1 MDLPPLKQPN
11 SAILGAFYRLEKRDF
26 VPPRN
31 SGYDVLGKQKVHAPV
46 PTCAPEFRQLFNG
59 YMAANSAVYA
69 RDAREPLHMVTADE
83 VELKA
88 SLARHDQNRGED
100 ASQRPRPLSV
110 WLLLPDAMQP
120 GATAQNRRY
129 LDGFATWCTENE
141 LVKHTRFNVV
151 AGVDAVD
158 LVKRT
163 EPDRVSSCDV
173 PGYSARVAV
182 RWCTPEGAM
191 RMEMRALPAAHDGVD
206 AQARLQCAVAT
217 LCVEHGAPLHANG
230 YASVS
235 EGAMRNID
243 SAFVRMVRH
252 VAASFDAVVNG
263 CACITRSS
271 FLSEADG
278 PLQFTG
284 IFVRVVA
291 KDAPPASA
299 EKLMFHGVILAPACK
314 HARVQ
319 QYCASHGGLLP
330 APRGIGEELLG
341 MHLCAVYV
349 EERALAD
356 AVSLYGLDGIPGRP
370 IRRPESSVL
379 ASVPFLRPVD
389 EGLCRSFVVTTCSAA
404 SMLPAET
411 ALHDGFANFFERC
424 VQLYADTSGAPEE
437 DARRVAPSRAPTPP
451 ASVLDPQSQFV
462 LSALRINLR
471 SERTTVG
478 DALCHLFASG
488 APRAI
493 ITLLINAV
501 RHRGVNMPLCDMLGE
516 CAELLGGV
524 TRSTSAVVDE
534 NDKLKKLAL
543 VSLTFGLPACE
554 TTPDEDDD
562 EVGTL
567 NDETMRRVMMACRL
581 RRGRRT
587 LLVRKGT
594 ATQWSYAVAAMAETL
609 STRRSLS
616 LATIEHAEAT
626 LQQGLEKDDGVICE
640 AHEWARRVDCRTG
653 AAMEVVATSRDVPL
667 RSVFILHKNN
677 SLPFVLQQV
686 TDRGARVRCSLD
698 TLLRTTRPHVL
709 VVQRGVGAVRL
720 TACRGL

>member
-1 MDLPPLKQPN
+1 MDLPLLERPN
-11 SAILGAFYRLEKRDF
+11 SAILGAFYRLEQRDF
-26 VPPRN
+26 VSPRH
-31 SGYDVLGKQKVHAPV
+31 SGYDAFGKQRVHAPV
-46 PTCAPEFRQLFNG
+46 QTCAPEFRQLFNG
-59 YMAANSAVYA
+59 YVAANSAVYA
-69 RDAREPLHMVTADE
+69 RDAREPLHMITADE
-83 VELKA
+83 AELKA
-88 SLARHDQNRGED
+88 SLACHGQNRGED

-129 LDGFATWCTENE
+129 LDGLATWCTENE
-141 LVKHTRFNVV
+141 LVRHARFNVA

-158 LVKRT
+158 FVKRT
-163 EPDRVSSCDV
+163 ESDRVSSCEV
-173 PGYSARVAV
+173 PRYSARVAV

-191 RMEMRALPAAHDGVD
+191 RMEMRVLPAAHDGID

-235 EGAMRNID
+235 EGASRNVD
-243 SAFVRMVRH
+243 GAFVRMVRH

-271 FLSEADG
+271 FLSKADG

-284 IFVRVVA
+284 VFVRVVA
-291 KDAPPASA
+291 RDAPPVSG
-299 EKLMFHGVILAPACK
+299 ENLTFHGVILAPACK
-314 HARVQ
+314 HAQVQ
-319 QYCASHGGLLP
+319 QYCASHGGALP
-330 APRGIGEELLG
+330 APRGVGEELLG

-370 IRRPESSVL
+370 IRRPGSSVL

-389 EGLCRSFVVTTCSAA
+389 DGLCRSFVLKPCSAA

-424 VQLYADTSGAPEE
+424 VQLYTDTSGAPEE
-437 DARRVAPSRAPTPP
+437 DATRIAPARAPTPP
-451 ASVLDPQSQFV
+451 PLDPQSQFV

-471 SERTTVG
+471 SERITVG
-478 DALCHLFASG
+478 DALCHLFSSG

-501 RHRGVNMPLCDMLGE
+501 RHRGVNMPLSDMLGE

-524 TRSTSAVVDE
+524 TRSTSAVVEE
-534 NDKLKKLAL
+534 NEKLKKLAL
-543 VSLTFGLPACE
+543 VSLTFSPPACE
-554 TTPDEDDD
+554 TASAGDDG

-581 RRGRRT
+581 RRGKRS
-587 LLVRKGT
+587 LLVRRGA
-594 ATQWSYAVAAMAETL
+594 ATQWSRAVAAIAEAL
-609 STRRSLS
+609 STQRSLS
-616 LATIEHAEAT
+616 LATIEHAEAI
-626 LQQGLEKDDGVICE
+626 LQRGLDKGDGVVHE
-640 AHEWARRVDCRTG
+640 AHEWARRVDCMTG
-653 AAMEVVATSRDVPL
+653 AAIEVVAASRDVPL
-667 RSVFILHKNN
+667 ESVFVLHKNN
-677 SLPFVLQQV
+677 DRPVVLQQL
-686 TDRGARVRCSLD
+686 TDRGVRVRCGLD
-698 TLLRTTRPHVL
+698 TLLRTTHPRVL
-709 VVQRGVGAVRL
+709 EVHRGVGAVRL
-720 TACRGL
+720 VACTGP